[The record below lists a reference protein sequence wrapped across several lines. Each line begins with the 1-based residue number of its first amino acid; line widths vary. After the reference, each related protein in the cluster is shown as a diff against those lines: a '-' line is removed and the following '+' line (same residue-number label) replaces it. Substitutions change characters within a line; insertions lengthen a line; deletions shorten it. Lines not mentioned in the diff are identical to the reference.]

1 MVKQTK
7 SQRLRE
13 KMQTDIKYSKQTT
26 LGSQPEPR
34 KDGPSKTVVPEQKKQ
49 IEITQITTSTREDEL
64 ALKVSFKLTPSRT
77 AFSRLTSD
85 LYFDELKIDSLRLR
99 VLQGPLATDESEFS
113 TVLDMT
119 GISEGKHTVRVEM
132 YELWESGERLRGKSR
147 EATIDYVPMKRED
160 RLIRIPIIKS
170 TEGADLDIVSD
181 TQKNIYRETDK
192 EMKRE
197 SESRR
202 DYW

>member
-1 MVKQTK
+1 
-7 SQRLRE
+7 
-13 KMQTDIKYSKQTT
+13 MQTDIKYSKQTT
-26 LGSQPEPR
+26 LGSQPETQ
-34 KDGPSKTVVPEQKKQ
+34 KAAPSETVVQEHKKQ
-49 IEITQITTSTREDEL
+49 IEVTQITTSTREDEL

-77 AFSRLTSD
+77 AFTRLTSG

-132 YELWESGERLRGKSR
+132 YELWESGEKLRGTSK
-147 EATIDYVPMKRED
+147 EATIDYVPLKRED
-160 RLIRIPIIKS
+160 RLIRIPIVKAI
-170 TEGADLDIVSD
+170 EGAGLDIVSD
-181 TQKNIYRETDK
+181 TEKNIYREIDK
-192 EMKRE
+192 EMRRE

>member
-1 MVKQTK
+1 
-7 SQRLRE
+7 
-13 KMQTDIKYSKQTT
+13 MQTDIKYSKQTT
-26 LGSQPEPR
+26 LGSQPEAQ
-34 KDGPSKTVVPEQKKQ
+34 KDAPSKTVVPEQKKQ

-64 ALKVSFKLTPSRT
+64 VLKVSFKLTPSRT

-85 LYFDELKIDSLRLR
+85 MYFDELKIDSLRLR

-119 GISEGKHTVRVEM
+119 GISEGKHVVRVEM
-132 YELWESGERLRGKSR
+132 YELWESGERLRGTSI
-147 EATIDYVPMKRED
+147 EATIDYVPVKRED
-160 RLIRIPIIKS
+160 RLIRIPIVKAI
-170 TEGADLDIVSD
+170 EGADLDIVSD
-181 TQKNIYRETDK
+181 TQKNIYREIDK

-202 DYW
+202 DIW

>member
-1 MVKQTK
+1 
-7 SQRLRE
+7 
-13 KMQTDIKYSKQTT
+13 MQTDIKYSKQTT

-49 IEITQITTSTREDEL
+49 MEITQITTSTREDEL
-64 ALKVSFKLTPSRT
+64 VLKVSFKLTPSRN

-113 TVLDMT
+113 TALDMT
-119 GISEGKHTVRVEM
+119 GISEGKHVVRVEM
-132 YELWESGERLRGKSR
+132 YELWESGERLRGTSK
-147 EATIDYVPMKRED
+147 EATIDYVPVKRED
-160 RLIRIPIIKS
+160 RLIRIPTVKG
-170 TEGADLDIVSD
+170 TAGADLDIVSD
-181 TQKNIYRETDK
+181 TQKNIYREIDK
-192 EMKRE
+192 EMRRE